1 MFASTVS
8 FGHYLIRIQGF
19 TIEIEGVNGKE
30 FLPELINYYKK
41 IKNLKIKYTKQV
53 NKTLTTFR

>member
-30 FLPELINYYKK
+30 FLPELINYYKN

-53 NKTLTTFR
+53 NKILTTFR